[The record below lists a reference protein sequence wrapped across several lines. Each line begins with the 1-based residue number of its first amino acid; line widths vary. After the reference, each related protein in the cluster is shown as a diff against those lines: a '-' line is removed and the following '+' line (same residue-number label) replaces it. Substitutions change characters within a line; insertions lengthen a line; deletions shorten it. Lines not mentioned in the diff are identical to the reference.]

1 MPAGPSS
8 PGIRSVCSGNSS
20 GTHVAGRAGEAGQD
34 SRPAR
39 RREREQKWKKTER
52 ALAAG
57 RRGGGGEGG
66 DTGGGGTAG
75 GGGDRPSP
83 ELPVVS
89 CCQALNPSTFPQTFR
104 LPGARSPAAC
114 LPATEVRAPLPCL
127 SLLWS
132 QGHTS
137 PLCTGEGT
145 LRAGVSRITGR
156 MCSSFGAP
164 PLLPLSAGAMGW
176 LPVAFQVKAR

>member
-8 PGIRSVCSGNSS
+8 PGVQSVCSGNSS

-114 LPATEVRAPLPCL
+114 LPATEVRAPPALSVPSLVPGSHLPFVYRGGDAACGGL
-127 SLLWS
+127 PD
-132 QGHTS
+132 QGQD
-137 PLCTGEGT
+137 
-145 LRAGVSRITGR
+145 V
-156 MCSSFGAP
+156 
-164 PLLPLSAGAMGW
+164 
-176 LPVAFQVKAR
+176 